1 MEQTTIDTAL
11 TEIESMIN
19 TELEETIPEGETE
32 LDISEI
38 QYANGLE
45 FALICIRKWKLDNI
59 SKPTN

>member
-11 TEIESMIN
+11 TQIESMIN
-19 TELEETIPEGETE
+19 AELEETIPEGETE

-45 FALICIRKWKLDNI
+45 FALTCIRKWKLDNK
-59 SKPTN
+59 SNN